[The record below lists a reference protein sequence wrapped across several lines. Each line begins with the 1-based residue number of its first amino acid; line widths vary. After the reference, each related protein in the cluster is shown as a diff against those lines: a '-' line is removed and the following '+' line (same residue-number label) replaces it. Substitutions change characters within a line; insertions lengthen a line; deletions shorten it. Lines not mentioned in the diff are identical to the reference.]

1 VETQSY
7 SAASAL
13 AEAACKNRDDPVPAV
28 EAPPR
33 PRQEQPGAHGT
44 TPDDE
49 REALALLRRALVE
62 ADDLAWQEVYA
73 RYRPLVT
80 AWARRIT
87 ADPDEVEAAVHAAF
101 ARLWRAIDPQ
111 KFARFPTLSSL
122 LQYLKLCVRGA
133 VLDARRARAAQ
144 AVAQSW
150 EELLARHHV
159 DRPDLATDLEGQLL
173 HGESRR
179 ELWALLRRELPDERE
194 RVLLSLACVAG
205 LPPHEI
211 QRRYPAQFGS
221 VEEIYRLKWAICER
235 LRRCETLRAWWL
247 DQ

>member
-1 VETQSY
+1 METQSY

-13 AEAACKNRDDPVPAV
+13 AEAAYKNRDDPLPVV

-33 PRQEQPGAHGT
+33 LRPERPRARGPA
-44 TPDDE
+44 PDDE
-49 REALALLRRALVE
+49 REALTLFRRALVE

-80 AWARRIT
+80 AWARRLT
-87 ADPDEVEAAVHAAF
+87 GDPDEVEAAVPAAF
-101 ARLWRAIDPQ
+101 ARLWRAIDAE
-111 KFARFPTLSSL
+111 KLARFPTLSSV

-133 VLDARRARAAQ
+133 VLDARRDKAAR

-150 EELLARHHV
+150 DELLARHHA
-159 DRPDLATDLEGQLL
+159 DRPDLAVDLEDQLL

-179 ELWALLRRELPDERE
+179 SLWALLRRELPDERE
-194 RVLLSLACVAG
+194 RLLLHLACVDD
-205 LPPHEI
+205 LPPREI
-211 QRRYPAQFGS
+211 VRRFPTHFAS
-221 VEEIYRLKWAICER
+221 VEEIYRLKWSICER
-235 LRRCETLRAWWL
+235 LRRCDALREWWL